1 MNLIPVKIGIIV
13 FFLIYSV
20 FMFSLFNFRKRID
33 MHYYKPFLLGGAAF
47 LSIFI
52 IQIPLQRLLVNS
64 LFWNVWSDTLKAF
77 LYASIAGFVQ
87 EFFKVLVVFFRKD
100 KILSGASAGAGF
112 GFIEATLL
120 LSSVTSFSVIAIVER
135 LFSIIFHIS
144 STSLIMYG
152 ATRKKFFLYYLIISL
167 VHTGVDTI
175 AVMYQMHKIALT
187 PTEIFVAAIA
197 SMLFIISICLYKK
210 RLRTTII

>member
-13 FFLIYSV
+13 FFLVYSV
-20 FMFSLFNFRKRID
+20 FTFSLFNFRKRID
-33 MHYYKPFLLGGAAF
+33 MHYYKPFLLGGTAF

-52 IQIPLQRLLVNS
+52 VQMPLQRLLVNS
-64 LFWNVWSDTLKAF
+64 LFWNAWSDILKAF
-77 LYASIAGFVQ
+77 LYASISGFVQ
-87 EFFKVLVVFFRKD
+87 EFFKVLVIFFRKD

-112 GFIEATLL
+112 GFIEATFL

-135 LFSIIFHIS
+135 LFAVIFHIS

-167 VHTGVDTI
+167 VHTGVNTI
-175 AVMYQMHKIALT
+175 VVMYQMHKIALV
-187 PTEIFVAAIA
+187 PTEVFVAIIA
-197 SMLFIISICLYKK
+197 SVLFIISICLYKK
-210 RLRTTII
+210 QLRATVI

>member
-1 MNLIPVKIGIIV
+1 MNLIPVKIGIAV
-13 FFLIYSV
+13 FFLVYSV
-20 FMFSLFNFRKRID
+20 FIFSLFDFRKRID
-33 MHYYKPFLLGGAAF
+33 IRYFIPFLLGGAAF

-64 LFWNVWSDTLKAF
+64 LFWNAWGDTLKAF

-112 GFIEATLL
+112 GFIEATFLL
-120 LSSVTSFSVIAIVER
+120 GSVASFSIIAIVER
-135 LFSIIFHIS
+135 LFAIIFHIS
-144 STSLIMYG
+144 STSLIMCG
-152 ATRKKFFLYYLIISL
+152 TTRKKFFFYYLIVSL

-175 AVMYQMHKIALT
+175 AVMYQMHKIALA
-187 PTEIFVAAIA
+187 PTEIFVAIIA
-197 SMLFIISICLYKK
+197 SVLFIISICLYK
-210 RLRTTII
+210 RQLRATVI

>member
-1 MNLIPVKIGIIV
+1 MNLIPIKIGIIV
-13 FFLIYSV
+13 FFSIYSV

-52 IQIPLQRLLVNS
+52 IHVNS

-87 EFFKVLVVFFRKD
+87 EFFKMFIVFFRKD

-112 GFIEATLL
+112 GFIEATFLL
-120 LSSVTSFSVIAIVER
+120 GSVTSFSVIANSALLP
-135 LFSIIFHIS
+135 LF
-144 STSLIMYG
+144 L
-152 ATRKKFFLYYLIISL
+152 L
-167 VHTGVDTI
+167 
-175 AVMYQMHKIALT
+175 
-187 PTEIFVAAIA
+187 
-197 SMLFIISICLYKK
+197 
-210 RLRTTII
+210 